1 MKNKFGALFILLVN
15 MMMTTVNASY
25 LSIGHR
31 GCRDLRPE
39 NTITSFRHALALG
52 MDGIEFDVHLT
63 QDGQLVIHHD
73 FMINPF
79 LTRNQENSWIHDP
92 FPITQTNYEDLKNFM
107 LGSLKPESP
116 YKKEHPLVENTPDE
130 RIPLL
135 EDVFML
141 AKEFP
146 TAQLFIEIKTN
157 PENRGISSDPQKIA
171 EAVVHKIKAYSLED
185 RCHILAFEVKVL
197 QEVKKQSP
205 NLKLNLNYTPYTLD
219 HSPWFSGLKL
229 KDHQNSIPLLTKT
242 SGATGWSVNYKA
254 LTRENIKQAHNMG
267 LKVYAWTVN
276 NPKDMQNLI
285 SWGIDGIITDRP
297 DVLKGLK
304 NGR

>member
-15 MMMTTVNASY
+15 MMTTTVNASY

-39 NTITSFRHALALG
+39 NTIASFRHAIEQG
-52 MDGIEFDVHLT
+52 MEGIEFDVHLT

-73 FMINPF
+73 FTINSS
-79 LTRNQENSWIHDP
+79 LTRNQDGSWVQETLSIP
-92 FPITQTNYEDLKNFM
+92 QTNYEDLKNFI
-107 LGSLKPESP
+107 LGSLKPNSP

-135 EDVFML
+135 EDLFML

-146 TAQLFIEIKTN
+146 KLQLFIEIKTD
-157 PENRGISSDPQKIA
+157 PENREISSDPQKIA
-171 EAVVHKIKAYSLED
+171 EAVVHKIKDYNLED

-197 QEVKKQSP
+197 QEVKKRNP
-205 NLKLNLNYTPYTLD
+205 NLKLNLNYTPYTLN

-229 KDHQNSIPLLTKT
+229 KDHQNSIPLLTKA

-254 LTRENIKQAHNMG
+254 LTPENIKQAHNIG

-276 NPKDMQNLI
+276 NPQDMQNLI

-297 DVLKGLK
+297 DVLMGLK
-304 NGR
+304 K